1 VGAICSG
8 SSQAIAVNPFCAND
22 PDHTQIEFFSS
33 NGPTVDGRT
42 KPDVTAIDGV
52 STTAAGDFENPFF
65 GTSAATPHAAGIAAL
80 LLEAAPCLRSGT
92 AGARDN
98 VSARM
103 TLRSLILNDAVP
115 LGSSVPNNT
124 FGFGRIDALASADR
138 TVPTVGTVPNPT
150 FAGNTTTGATV
161 TIPSTGFSDPN
172 QCPLTISATGGC
184 SGSGS
189 SVNCPFGTSTVTL
202 TATNNGV
209 TFTAPVT
216 VRITVSNF
224 KVGVSP
230 SSASVNAGQAAS
242 YNVTVA
248 PQLGAFPSA
257 ITLGCSSLPALSMCS
272 FSPAS
277 ITPGTNAAT
286 SMLTLSTTASSALAP
301 PRFGVRMTLPPAT
314 EAMLVGLLLLLIAL
328 CPSSFA
334 RSPLS
339 VVRCGSAVAKDLSR
353 PGTTDNGPRTT
364 DGFPQSRILNLE
376 CRLRGIAYA
385 ACSVLLAF
393 LLLQISCGGGGSSG
407 GGGAM
412 VNPGTPAGTYNINVT
427 GTSSTLVQTAP
438 VTLVVQ

>member
-1 VGAICSG
+1 
-8 SSQAIAVNPFCAND
+8 
-22 PDHTQIEFFSS
+22 
-33 NGPTVDGRT
+33 
-42 KPDVTAIDGV
+42 
-52 STTAAGDFENPFF
+52 
-65 GTSAATPHAAGIAAL
+65 
-80 LLEAAPCLRSGT
+80 
-92 AGARDN
+92 
-98 VSARM
+98 
-103 TLRSLILNDAVP
+103 
-115 LGSSVPNNT
+115 
-124 FGFGRIDALASADR
+124 
-138 TVPTVGTVPNPT
+138 VPNPT

-172 QCPLTISATGGC
+172 QCPLSISATGGC

-257 ITLGCSSLPALSMCS
+257 ITLGCSSLPALSTCS

-277 ITPGTNAAT
+277 VTPGTNAAT
-286 SMLTLSTTASSALAP
+286 SMLTLSTTASALAP
-301 PRFGVRMTLPPAT
+301 PRFGVRMKLPPAT
-314 EAMLVGLLLLLIAL
+314 EAILVGLLLLLLAFFKKTAGSWQSVTGGRQSL
-328 CPSSFA
+328 A
-334 RSPLS
+334 RWHLS
-339 VVRCGSAVAKDLSR
+339 LPGLLGAQASR
-353 PGTTDNGPRTT
+353 PPSDRSLPRRSATDNEPPTT
-364 DGFPQSRILNLE
+364 ESFPESRILNLE
-376 CRLRGIAYA
+376 RRLRGIAYA

-407 GGGAM
+407 GSGTM